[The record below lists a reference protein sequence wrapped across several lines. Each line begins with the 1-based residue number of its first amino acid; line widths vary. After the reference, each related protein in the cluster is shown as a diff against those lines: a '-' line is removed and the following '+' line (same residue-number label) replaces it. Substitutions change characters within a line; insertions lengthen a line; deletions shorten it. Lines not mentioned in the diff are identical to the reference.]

1 MSFVLMPD
9 ELRSRMIEHIM
20 RRDRLTPEQAQA
32 ALERLNQGDLTM
44 LELEMGGVRRG
55 SHTVDYD
62 PCSYDPCD

>member
-9 ELRSRMIEHIM
+9 ELRLRMVEYIA

-32 ALERLNQGDLTM
+32 AFERLNRGDLTM
-44 LELEMGGVRRG
+44 LELEMGGARRG

-62 PCSYDPCD
+62 SCSYDPCD